1 MIASV
6 RRNLVVAAL
15 LCSAVVA
22 FAAPAFA
29 SGGACI
35 VRGDANCDGQINSI
49 DATLVLQEVAGM
61 IGEVKGGSLADVNL
75 DGARNAID
83 SALILQLDAGIIDCF
98 GQCTYY

>member
-6 RRNLVVAAL
+6 RRNLLVAVL
-15 LCSAVVA
+15 LCSALVA
-22 FAAPAFA
+22 FAGPAFA
-29 SGGACI
+29 SGANCI
-35 VRGDANCDGQINSI
+35 VRGDANCDGQIDSI
-49 DATLVLQEVAGM
+49 DATLVLQFEAGM
-61 IGEVKGGSLADVNL
+61 IGQLKGGSLADVNL